1 MYMEYCVVFGLLLAL
16 ITAANV
22 ACMMAGAR
30 LAGNRPSRGCDDTQV
45 APATMED
52 TEEPEELFDP
62 QAMEIMLLNI
72 DNYDGTGA
80 GQQDF

>member
-22 ACMMAGAR
+22 ACMMVGAK
-30 LAGNRPSRGCDDTQV
+30 LAARKPGRGCDDTQA